1 MKKLRG
7 IFSRGKGHVPRKA
20 AEGDIAAKYRS
31 FRHLLSHNKTALT
44 AIADMEQL
52 YYSGKPFSLTTI
64 RIKYEE
70 LLEAVTG
77 ILYAYG
83 ALSGRDIDGL
93 SEKVSGLDEGLFHYF
108 NPYCNSGDMRFI
120 LPFESITPDMRKIVG
135 GKAANLAAIH
145 NLIGLPVPPAFSV
158 TARAFDYFVEHN
170 GLSRYL
176 KEEFVRIS
184 SGSTA
189 DLAKAG
195 VRLRRVFLDAEVPPL
210 LEKEILGAYA
220 MLEKATHAGVRIAMR
235 SSAVGEDAEA
245 SFAGQYETVLNINK
259 GDILDAYKRVI
270 ASKYSVQAI
279 TYRQQHGLFDRET
292 PMCVIG
298 IVMIDSKASG
308 VLYSVDPLSPQSS
321 TMRINSLWGVGEHLV
336 DGSASPDI
344 FVIGRETL
352 NILERH
358 IAAKTTRLVSLESG
372 GVLVEGI
379 GADEAA
385 VSSLDDAQV
394 IALADWGLRIEEFF
408 SSPQDVEWALDAN
421 GSFYILQS
429 RPLHLPNIVTGDR
442 GHNFIDSPVIFS
454 GGITA
459 SPGVA
464 TGRVYI
470 VEKVGDLNQVP
481 GDAILISRT
490 ASPKLAAVMGRVRGI
505 ITDIGSATSH
515 MSSVAREF
523 GIPALVDTGIATG
536 FLTNGEIIT
545 MSATDATV
553 YKGVVESLA
562 KEMRP
567 ARNPMFDSP
576 VHRLTR
582 DIIDKISPLRLTDP
596 EAPQFA
602 PEGCAT
608 YHDIIRYTH
617 EMAVRSMFGISGH
630 AGSSKSSVE
639 LISSIP
645 LSIRLIDM
653 GGGLKEG
660 FADSGYVPPD
670 SIKSVPMLAVWKG
683 FTHPGV
689 NWEGTM
695 NLGGSKLAG
704 LLAVT
709 ATSELG
715 EQGTGESYALISSD
729 YLNMNARFAYHFATI
744 DTLCGESSS
753 HNYISLEFS
762 GGAGNYYGRSLRA
775 RLISDILE
783 RMGFTV
789 ALKGDLVGASFSRF
803 DRRATEERLA
813 LTAGLLASCRLLDM
827 TLSNQDV
834 LAVYTEEFFKGNY
847 DFLAGR
853 RDDELRNFYV
863 QGGHWKRLTVDGRNC
878 CMHDGSRW
886 GRRVASGLSGLVG
899 KVVGNAYRDFL
910 DTMEAYYYFPM
921 AVAKG
926 IEISSG
932 AVHVKIKPL
941 AGNIDR
947 AAGIA
952 VAIKNI
958 DNYFVLR
965 TNALKGD
972 VVLFE
977 YRNGR
982 RIARCSVRKNIETG
996 VWHRLSV
1003 EIDGDTLK
1011 GSLNGEQVLEHRA
1024 DTTLHGFVGLW
1035 TKSDSV
1041 IYFDEFTVETSEGK
1055 QAIEF

>member
-1 MKKLRG
+1 MKKLRE
-7 IFSRGKGHVPRKA
+7 IFSRENVHAPRKA
-20 AEGDIAAKYRS
+20 AAGDVAAKYRS
-31 FRHLLSHNKTALT
+31 FRHLLRHNKTALT

-52 YYSGKPFSLTTI
+52 YYSGKPFSATM

-83 ALSGRDIDGL
+83 VLSGCDIDVL
-93 SEKVSGLDEGLFHYF
+93 SEKLVALDQGLFHYF
-108 NPYCNSGDMRFI
+108 NPYCDSADRSFI
-120 LPFESITPDMRKIVG
+120 LPFESITPDMNKIVG

-145 NLIGLPVPPAFSV
+145 NLMGIPVPPAFSI
-158 TARAFDYFVEHN
+158 TAHAFEYFVRHN
-170 GLSRYL
+170 GLLKYL
-176 KEEFVRIS
+176 KEEFVWIS
-184 SGSTA
+184 SGSIA
-189 DLAKAG
+189 DIEKAG
-195 VRLRRVFLDAEVPPL
+195 DRLRSVFLDAEVPPL
-210 LEKEILGAYA
+210 LAKEILGAYE

-245 SFAGQYETVLNINK
+245 SFAGQYETVLNVIE
-259 GDILDAYKRVI
+259 GGILNAYKRVI

-279 TYRQQHGLFDRET
+279 TYRRQHGLFDRVT
-292 PMCVIG
+292 PMGVIG

-308 VLYSVDPLSPQSS
+308 VLYSADPLSPHSH
-321 TMRINSLWGVGEHLV
+321 TLRLNSLWGVGEHLV

-344 FVIGRETL
+344 FVIGREKR
-352 NILERH
+352 NILDRH
-358 IAAKTTRLVSLESG
+358 IAAKTSRLVSLESG
-372 GVLVEGI
+372 GVRVEGV

-385 VSSLDDAQV
+385 VPSLDDAQV
-394 IALADWGLRIEEFF
+394 ITLADWGLRLEEFF
-408 SSPQDVEWALDAN
+408 SSPQDVEWALDAH
-421 GSFYILQS
+421 GSLYILQS
-429 RPLHLPNIVTGDR
+429 RRLHLPDMAAEGQ
-442 GHNFIDSPVIFS
+442 GHDFIDCPAIFS

-464 TGRVYI
+464 TGKVFI
-470 VEKVGDLNQVP
+470 VEKAGDLNEVP
-481 GDAILISRT
+481 DDAILVSRT
-490 ASPKLAAVMGRVRGI
+490 ASPQLATVIGRIRGI
-505 ITDIGSATSH
+505 ITDIGSVTSH

-536 FLTNGEIIT
+536 SLNNGEVIT
-545 MSATDATV
+545 MSATAATV

-562 KEMRP
+562 KQMRP
-567 ARNPMFDSP
+567 ARNPMVDSP
-576 VHRLTR
+576 VHCVMR
-582 DIIDKISPLRLTDP
+582 DILDKITPLGLTDP
-596 EAPQFA
+596 EAPKFT

-617 EMAVRSMFGISGH
+617 EMAVRSMFGISGN

-639 LISSIP
+639 LVSNVP

-660 FADSGYVPPD
+660 LAASGPVTPD
-670 SIKSVPMLAVWKG
+670 SIQSVPMQAVWKG

-695 NLGGSKLAG
+695 NFGNSKLAG

-709 ATSELG
+709 ATSEFG
-715 EQGTGESYALISSD
+715 EQGGGESYALISRD
-729 YLNMNARFAYHFATI
+729 YLNMNARFAYHFAI
-744 DTLCGESSS
+744 VDTLCGEDSSQ
-753 HNYISLEFS
+753 NYISLHFS

-783 RMGFTV
+783 RLGFIV
-789 ALKGDLVGASFSRF
+789 VLKGDVLEASFSRY
-803 DRRATEERLA
+803 DRKATEEGLDLA
-813 LTAGLLASCRLLDM
+813 GRLLASVRLLDM
-827 TLSNQDV
+827 TLADQDA
-834 LAVYTEEFFKGNY
+834 LAVHTEEFFKGNY

-863 QGGHWKRLTVDGRNC
+863 QGGHWKRLAVDGRTC
-878 CMHDGSRW
+878 CMQDGSRW
-886 GRRVASGLSGLVG
+886 GRRVASELSGLVG
-899 KVVGNAYRDFL
+899 KVVGNMYRDFL
-910 DTMEAYYYFPM
+910 DTIEAYYYFPI

-926 IEISSG
+926 IEISG
-932 AVHVKIKPL
+932 GTVHVKIKPL
-941 AGNIDR
+941 SGNIDR

-958 DNYFVLR
+958 DNYFVIR
-965 TNALKGD
+965 TNALEGN

-982 RIARCSVRKNIETG
+982 RFARGSVQKKIETG
-996 VWHRLSV
+996 VWHTLSI
-1003 EIDGDTLK
+1003 EIEKDTLK

-1024 DTTLHGFVGLW
+1024 DNTLHGSVGLW

-1041 IYFDEFTVETSEGK
+1041 IYFDEFTVESSGGK
-1055 QAIEF
+1055 RVIEF

>member
-7 IFSRGKGHVPRKA
+7 IFSRGKGHEFRKA
-20 AEGDIAAKYRS
+20 ARGDISAKYRS

-77 ILYAYG
+77 IIYAYG
-83 ALSGRDIDGL
+83 VLSGRDIDSL
-93 SEKVSGLDEGLFHYF
+93 SEKVSALDEGLFHYF
-108 NPYCNSGDMRFI
+108 NPHCNSGDMRFI
-120 LPFESITPDMRKIVG
+120 LPFESITPGMRKIVG

-158 TARAFDYFVEHN
+158 TAHAFDYFVEHN
-170 GLSRYL
+170 GLRKYL

-184 SGSTA
+184 SGSIV
-189 DLAKAG
+189 DLEKAG
-195 VRLRRVFLDAEVPPL
+195 VRLRSVFLEAEMPPL

-220 MLEKATHAGVRIAMR
+220 VLEKATHAGVRIAMR

-259 GDILDAYKRVI
+259 ADIPDAYKRVI

-308 VLYSVDPLSPQSS
+308 VLYSVDPLAPHSR

-344 FVIGRETL
+344 FVIGRETR
-352 NILERH
+352 NIIERH
-358 IAAKTTRLVSLESG
+358 IAAKTTRLVSLETG

-379 GADEAA
+379 GEEEAA
-385 VSSLDDAQV
+385 VSSLNDAQV
-394 IALADWGLRIEEFF
+394 VVLADWGLRIEEFF

-421 GSFYILQS
+421 GSLYILQS
-429 RPLHLPNIVTGDR
+429 RPLHLPITVIGDG

-470 VEKVGDLNQVP
+470 VEKDGDLNEVP
-481 GDAILISRT
+481 DDAILISRT
-490 ASPKLAAVMGRVRGI
+490 ASPKLATVMGRVRGI
-505 ITDIGSATSH
+505 ITYIGSVTSH

-523 GIPALVDTGIATG
+523 GIPALVDTGIAAG
-536 FLTNGEIIT
+536 ILNNGDIIT
-545 MSATDATV
+545 MSATDAIV

-567 ARNPMFDSP
+567 ARNPMFGSP

-582 DIIDKISPLRLTDP
+582 DIIDKITPLGLTDP
-596 EAPQFA
+596 EAPQFT

-617 EMAVRSMFGISGH
+617 EMAVRSMFGISGN
-630 AGSSKSSVE
+630 AEPLTSSVQ
-639 LISSIP
+639 LISNIP

-660 FADSGYVPPD
+660 FTASGRVTLDY
-670 SIKSVPMLAVWKG
+670 IQSVPMRAVWKG

-695 NLGGSKLAG
+695 NFGNSKLAG
-704 LLAVT
+704 LFAVT
-709 ATSELG
+709 AASELG
-715 EQGTGESYALISSD
+715 VQGNGESYALISSD

-744 DTLCGESSS
+744 DTLCGENSS
-753 HNYISLEFS
+753 HNYITLEFS

-775 RLISDILE
+775 RLIGDILQ

-789 ALKGDLVGASFSRF
+789 RVKGDLVEASFSRF
-803 DRRATEERLA
+803 DRKATEERLA
-813 LTAGLLASCRLLDM
+813 LTAVLLASCRLLDM
-827 TLSNQDV
+827 TLSDQDA
-834 LAVYTEEFFKGNY
+834 LAEYTEEFFKGNY
-847 DFLAGR
+847 DFLARR
-853 RDDELRNFYV
+853 RDDELSNFYV
-863 QGGHWKRLTVDGRNC
+863 RGGHWKRLTVDGRHC
-878 CMHDGSRW
+878 CMQDGSRW
-886 GRRVASGLSGLVG
+886 GRAAASGLSGLVG
-899 KVVGNAYRDFL
+899 KVVGNTYRDFL
-910 DTMEAYYYFPM
+910 DTIEAYYYFPL

-932 AVHVKIKPL
+932 AVNVNIKPL

-965 TNALKGD
+965 TNALKGN

-977 YRNGR
+977 FRNGR
-982 RIARCSVRKNIETG
+982 RIARGSVRKNIETG
-996 VWHRLSV
+996 IWHRLGI

-1011 GSLNGEQVLEHRA
+1011 GSLNGQQVLEHRA
-1024 DTTLHGFVGLW
+1024 ETTLNGFVGLW

-1041 IYFDEFTVETSEGK
+1041 IYFDEFRVESAEGK